1 MEMTTD
7 LFWAK
12 YHRASQAL
20 VEKGL
25 ITIDGSGEPNIIWL
39 LAVTS
44 NLATGEL
51 KLVEAEDEKAAN
63 GAGADSAGGMRSHKR
78 PSI

>member
-1 MEMTTD
+1 MKMNAD

-25 ITIDGSGEPNIIWL
+25 ITIDGSGEPNITWL

-44 NLATGEL
+44 KLATGEL
-51 KLVEAEDEKAAN
+51 KLVEAEDEKTSN
-63 GAGADSAGGMRSHKR
+63 GADASGVGELRSHE
-78 PSI
+78 